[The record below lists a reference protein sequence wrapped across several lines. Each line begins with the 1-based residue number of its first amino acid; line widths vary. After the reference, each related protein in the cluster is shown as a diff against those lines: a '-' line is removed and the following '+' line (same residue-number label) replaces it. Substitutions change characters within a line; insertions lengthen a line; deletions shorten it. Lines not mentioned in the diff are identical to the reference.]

1 VLGLA
6 EQARQR
12 VPDLKLVVADG
23 ERLPFADRSVAAT
36 VCNSVI
42 EHVEDAHALAAEIR
56 RVSATF
62 FVQSPY
68 GRFPLELHAK
78 IPIPFYRWVPSR
90 RLRRGL
96 CRLFGGDFTYV
107 ESVRYLSAA
116 DLAKLFPEARIVA
129 ERWLGLTK
137 SFYVIRP
144 PN

>member
-1 VLGLA
+1 
-6 EQARQR
+6 
-12 VPDLKLVVADG
+12 LKLVVADG

-42 EHVEDAHALAAEIR
+42 EHVENAHALATEIR
-56 RVSATF
+56 RVSAAY
-62 FVQSPY
+62 FVQTPN

-78 IPIPFYRWVPSR
+78 VPIPLYRWVPSR

-96 CRLFGGDFTYV
+96 CRLFGGDYEYI
-107 ESVRYLSAA
+107 ESVRYLS
-116 DLAKLFPEARIVA
+116 DRELARMFPEARIVR

-144 PN
+144 RD